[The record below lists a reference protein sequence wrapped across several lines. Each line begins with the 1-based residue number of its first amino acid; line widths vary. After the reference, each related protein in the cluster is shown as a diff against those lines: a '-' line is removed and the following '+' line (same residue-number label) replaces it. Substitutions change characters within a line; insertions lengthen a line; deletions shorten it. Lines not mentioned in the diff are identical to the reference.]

1 MEDALSDYTEALLF
15 VSHDRYF
22 IERFATRIW
31 AFEPD
36 GVVDFRG
43 GYTEYQDW
51 RQRQSVFSDIAKK
64 QEKQKK
70 PALPPRPVNAEK
82 QLQRLEKEI
91 ARLEGSIAELEREAE
106 QFASDYQKLMEL
118 DEQKEALNAEL
129 LEKYEQW
136 EVLSET

>member
-1 MEDALSDYTEALLF
+1 MLF
-15 VSHDRYF
+15 RS
-22 IERFATRIW
+22 
-31 AFEPD
+31 
-36 GVVDFRG
+36 
-43 GYTEYQDW
+43 
-51 RQRQSVFSDIAKK
+51 RQRQTIFTDIAKK

-70 PALPPRPVNAEK
+70 PSSPPRPVNAEK